1 MAADAT
7 TLQQGIKPDPGLQTY
22 YRDGA
27 TWETAIARRNA
38 FSRAIAWTV
47 TLIMTVI
54 AIGAVA
60 ALVMALPLK
69 SYEPYM
75 IVVDRS
81 SGFVE
86 VKRPLAQ
93 DPLNPDEAIT
103 MFNVV
108 RYVRTRE
115 TYDPRALKDN
125 FDLAQ
130 LLSTGDAQRELT
142 EIYSPGNPNNLVR
155 LYGANTLVSVT
166 IKSVA
171 FPNTRTALVRFS
183 TDERRSTGIT
193 TRHWQ
198 SLVRFRYTSAP
209 ARNEVRFENPLGFQ
223 VLEYRRDQET
233 MPAIAPIAAPVSAP
247 AFSPGFTPAPAPAP
261 NPATNPA
268 PAPAQSTGVTQQ

>member
-1 MAADAT
+1 MAAAKTAEEAT
-7 TLQQGIKPDPGLQTY
+7 AAQNPGPDPGLQTY
-22 YRDGA
+22 YRDGT

-38 FSRAIAWTV
+38 FSRAIAWTIA
-47 TLIMTVI
+47 LIMTVI
-54 AIGAVA
+54 AIGSIA

-81 SGFVE
+81 TGFVE
-86 VKRPLAQ
+86 VKRPMAQ

-108 RYVRTRE
+108 RYVRSRE

-142 EIYSPGNPNNLVR
+142 EIFSPGNPNNLVK
-155 LYGANTLVSVT
+155 LYGANTVVFVT
-166 IKSVA
+166 IKSVT

-183 TDERRSTGIT
+183 TEEKRSTGLT

-209 ARNEVRFENPLGFQ
+209 ARNEFRFENPLGFQ

-233 MPAIAPIAAPVSAP
+233 V
-247 AFSPGFTPAPAPAP
+247 
-261 NPATNPA
+261 N
-268 PAPAQSTGVTQQ
+268 APAQTTGVGPQ

>member
-1 MAADAT
+1 MREAADKTMAAEATATAADAKT
-7 TLQQGIKPDPGLQTY
+7 GEASSDSRSGLQAY

-38 FSRAIAWTV
+38 VSRSIAWTIA
-47 TLIMTVI
+47 LIMTVI
-54 AIGAVA
+54 ALGSIA
-60 ALVMALPLK
+60 ALVLALPLK
-69 SYEPYM
+69 TFEPYM

-81 SGFVE
+81 TGFVE
-86 VKRPLAQ
+86 VKRPIAT

-108 RYVRTRE
+108 RYVRARE

-142 EIYSPGNPNNLVR
+142 EVYSPGNPNNLVK
-155 LYGANTLVSVT
+155 LYGSNTVVAVT
-166 IKSVA
+166 IKSVT

-183 TDERRSTGIT
+183 TDEKRSTGIT

-209 ARNEVRFENPLGFQ
+209 ARNEFRFENPLGFQ

-233 MPAIAPIAAPVSAP
+233 VP
-247 AFSPGFTPAPAPAP
+247 SPGASPGSG
-261 NPATNPA
+261 
-268 PAPAQSTGVTQQ
+268 PAQTTGASPG